1 MCIHPSSVL
10 RVGHTSSDWLTIQ
23 CFVLALNFSSSLT
36 DFSVQRTLKGTSQ
49 SYGKISLV
57 LRNNRASEIQVLYL
71 ETMPWHVEFYLHTLR
86 LECHYPETVPCGKP
100 LPVHHRLP
108 SLMELKLGMRPSDHL
123 LSNLTYT
130 PPVPH
135 DRPALLQAI
144 LTLPP
149 LTTVHLHANVR
160 KSFLRYTEHP
170 PDAQRGWDL
179 PPAVFVPLTPLDESS
194 SPLHPSEAN
203 DIQAH
208 ARKTREKSWDGVRRL
223 YTPVLLV
230 ELATPDFSM
239 PYNVIIMSC
248 TLIALIFG
256 SIFNLLT
263 RKFVVV
269 KIPAA
274 VGKEEDKKE
283 GEAKAVMVVERERE
297 AERADEAA
305 R

>member
-1 MCIHPSSVL
+1 MSLSGDCFLWRVL
-10 RVGHTSSDWLTIQ
+10 THFASPIT
-23 CFVLALNFSSSLT
+23 
-36 DFSVQRTLKGTSQ
+36 
-49 SYGKISLV
+49 YG
-57 LRNNRASEIQVLYL
+57 
-71 ETMPWHVEFYLHTLR
+71 ETNIVIVFL
-86 LECHYPETVPCGKP
+86 
-100 LPVHHRLP
+100 
-108 SLMELKLGMRPSDHL
+108 DHL

-135 DRPALLQAI
+135 DRPALLQSI

-149 LTTVHLHANVR
+149 STTVHLHVNVR

-179 PPAVFVPLTPLDESS
+179 PPAVFVPLTPDGTSS
-194 SPLHPSEAN
+194 SVNTSEA
-203 DIQAH
+203 DHTTAPG
-208 ARKTREKSWDGVRRL
+208 RSSGPKSWDGVRRL

-256 SIFNLLT
+256 SFFNLLT

-274 VGKEEDKKE
+274 DTKEKEEDKKE
-283 GEAKAVMVVERERE
+283 EAVMAAKLEVEGTDE
-297 AERADEAA
+297 AEK
-305 R
+305 